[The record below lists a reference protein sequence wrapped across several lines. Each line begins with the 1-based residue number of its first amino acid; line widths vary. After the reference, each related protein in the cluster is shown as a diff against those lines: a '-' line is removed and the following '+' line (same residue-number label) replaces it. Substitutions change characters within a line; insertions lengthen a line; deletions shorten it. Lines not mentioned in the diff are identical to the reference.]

1 MKKLSSVLVLFLFIP
16 FFTFASQVGDC
27 TIPVE
32 VAQLS
37 DSLKHMYAPDKRVAL
52 FDVDYSFAGKNVML
66 RGVTTSAE
74 AKAALLQGLAKADYK
89 VMDCIQVLPDVK
101 GLEGKTYGIINVS
114 VANLRAAPDFSSE
127 MMTQGLMGMPVHV
140 LQRDA
145 GFTFR
150 LPIITLHG
158 YIVWV
163 CIL

>member
-16 FFTFASQVGDC
+16 FFTFASQVGDR

-37 DSLKHMYAPDKRVAL
+37 DSLKRMYAPDKRVAL

-74 AKAALLQGLAKADYK
+74 AKAALLQGLAKVDYK

-101 GLEGKTYGIINVS
+101 GL
-114 VANLRAAPDFSSE
+114 
-127 MMTQGLMGMPVHV
+127 
-140 LQRDA
+140 
-145 GFTFR
+145 
-150 LPIITLHG
+150 
-158 YIVWV
+158 
-163 CIL
+163 